1 MKALIGKNVVVR
13 TVTMYHVG
21 RLTKVEDGFLTL
33 EEAAWV
39 ADTGRWSE
47 FLAKGT
53 PEQVEP
59 FPGTCY
65 VSVGAVVDVCEW
77 SHDLLRQVR

>member
-1 MKALIGKNVVVR
+1 MKQLIGQNVVIR
-13 TVTMYHVG
+13 TITMYHVG
-21 RLTKVEDGFLTL
+21 RLIGVADGFLTL

-47 FLAKGT
+47 FLTKGK

-65 VSVGAVVDVCEW
+65 VSVGAIVDVCEW
-77 SHDLLRQVR
+77 SHDLLREVR